1 MIGAMA
7 KAMSTFQMAIL
18 TRASTGLAKYGAKV
32 SIYGRVESSTRAS
45 GLKDT
50 RRATESGRESLVT
63 TMLVSG
69 EQISHMDLESTLGVT
84 RTSTKVNGKHASDM
98 DKVWISLLLEI
109 NIWASTTGARPK
121 ALDSIDGQTEMYIL
135 VNSMMA

>member
-7 KAMSTFQMAIL
+7 KAMSTFPMAIL
-18 TRASTGLAKYGAKV
+18 MRASTRRAKYGAKV
-32 SIYGRVESSTRAS
+32 STYGRVESSTRAS

-69 EQISHMDLESTLGVT
+69 GQTSHMDLESTLGVT
-84 RTSTKVNGKHASDM
+84 RMSTKVNGKHASDT
-98 DKVWISLLLEI
+98 DKVWISLL
-109 NIWASTTGARPK
+109 
-121 ALDSIDGQTEMYIL
+121 
-135 VNSMMA
+135 